1 MLDSTLRPIIDPLL
15 NKAAATVAKTTLSA
29 NQVTVAGFLVGL
41 TCLPAIAL
49 EQYTLGL
56 VLLLCN
62 RVLDGLDGALAR
74 LRGSTDLGA
83 YLDIVLDFIVY
94 SAVVFGFCLA
104 QPTVALY
111 GAFLIF
117 SFVGSGTAFLAFA
130 ILAEKRG
137 ISTEAQGKKTIY
149 YLSGIAEGF
158 ETILALALMC
168 LIPGQFWLIALV
180 FGLICWL
187 STAGRIANA
196 VKTLK

>member
-15 NKAAATVAKTTLSA
+15 NKAATTVAKTTLSA

-158 ETILALALMC
+158 ETILALGLMC

-187 STAGRIANA
+187 STAGRIATA

>member
-187 STAGRIANA
+187 STAGRIATA

>member
-158 ETILALALMC
+158 ETILALGLMC

-180 FGLICWL
+180 FGLVCWL